1 MNIKQAL
8 KQKNRLVQELN
19 QLIQR
24 MTNNNTV
31 IEGNERPYS
40 AKQTLT
46 EIYVKINELNILKTQ
61 IHIANVPVYDKIFL
75 MGELKSLV
83 KNLKSMSCT
92 NGIDDDYYGRRSDTT
107 TVKNSE
113 ITVVDRDNEVKNL
126 EDKIEKLQD
135 ELDEHN
141 LTTQILEL

>member
-46 EIYVKINELNILKTQ
+46 EIYVKISELNILKTQ

>member
-19 QLIQR
+19 LLTQR
-24 MTNNNTV
+24 MATNNTV

-61 IHIANVPVYDKIFL
+61 IHIANAPVYDKIFL

-92 NGIDDDYYGRRSDTT
+92 NGVDDDFYSRRSDTT
-107 TVKNSE
+107 TIKNSE
-113 ITVVDRDNEVKNL
+113 ITVVERDNEIKNL
-126 EDKIEKLQD
+126 EDRIEKLQD

-141 LTTQILEL
+141 LTTQIPEI